1 MISDLF
7 IPATNKSPEI
17 CLSANGKITISGR
30 CIPYEPDDFFAPVM
44 EWASSY
50 CLEPAEETVIDLSIE
65 YINCTNSGKLYRFL
79 KKLKEGTLPGK
90 KLVINFIYETDDDFM
105 EDYGHDLSER
115 LALPVT
121 MNPVEKLTAPVTV
134 KAPPYKSIEPP
145 SE

>member
-30 CIPYEPDDFFAPVM
+30 CIPYEPDEFFAPLL
-44 EWASSY
+44 EWASGY

-65 YINCTNSGKLYRFL
+65 YISGTNSGKLYRFL
-79 KKLKEGTLPGK
+79 TKLKEITLAGK

-121 MNPVEKLTAPVTV
+121 MNPVEKLTSPVMV
-134 KAPPYKSIEPP
+134 KTPPYKSSEPS